1 MPVGAIKQ
9 DKIKEHPNVKA
20 RILPHNDEAEEALL
34 CCALIDEDAPI
45 TILNELKPDDF
56 YQNAHKEIFGAMLS
70 LSYKDKPID
79 FVTLVQEL
87 DDQGL
92 MVTLGVIT

>member
-56 YQNAHKEIFGAMLS
+56 
-70 LSYKDKPID
+70 
-79 FVTLVQEL
+79 
-87 DDQGL
+87 
-92 MVTLGVIT
+92 